1 MKNEVKYISMQ
12 EVPQLKNKYQQDQ
25 DIFMVEINGSQCS
38 KLADYLKI
46 MSDSFDF
53 PIEAKS
59 MDGYN
64 DWMRDLTWIEEK
76 KIVVLISNY
85 TDFLKDDPSSKENI
99 PYNFEHTI
107 LPWWDGGYAGC
118 LVNGDELKKDMMIYF
133 AV

>member
-46 MSDSFDF
+46 MTASFDF

-76 KIVVLISNY
+76 KIVVIISDY
-85 TDFLKDDPSSKENI
+85 TDFLKDDLSSKEI
-99 PYNFEHTI
+99 ILQEFEHTI
-107 LPWWDGGYAGC
+107 LPWWDGEYAGC

>member
-46 MSDSFDF
+46 MTASFDF

-76 KIVVLISNY
+76 KIVVIM
-85 TDFLKDDPSSKENI
+85 D
-99 PYNFEHTI
+99 
-107 LPWWDGGYAGC
+107 
-118 LVNGDELKKDMMIYF
+118 LVKFCE
-133 AV
+133 ASRR

>member
-1 MKNEVKYISMQ
+1 
-12 EVPQLKNKYQQDQ
+12 
-25 DIFMVEINGSQCS
+25 MVEINGNQCY

-64 DWMRDLTWIEEK
+64 DWMRDLSWIEEK
-76 KIVVLISNY
+76 KIVIIISNY

-107 LPWWDGGYAGC
+107 FSWWDGGYVGC
-118 LVNGDELKKDMMIYF
+118 VVGGDELKKGIILYF
-133 AV
+133 AI

>member
-1 MKNEVKYISMQ
+1 M
-12 EVPQLKNKYQQDQ
+12 L
-25 DIFMVEINGSQCS
+25 FMVEINGNKCY

-64 DWMRDLTWIEEK
+64 DWMRDLSWIEEK
-76 KIVVLISNY
+76 KIVIIISNY

-107 LPWWDGGYAGC
+107 FPWWDGGYVGC
-118 LVNGDELKKDMMIYF
+118 VVGGDELKRR
-133 AV
+133 